1 MDRLKRNS
9 QAGFG
14 VIELLI
20 AAAILVVAALS
31 AIILVVMAISINH
44 RNKVDSTQTM
54 LAESVIE
61 QVNSTIIGSGSS
73 ALTDCAG
80 GTWTIDTAPGGAALS
95 GSKIDYS
102 EVSPPTDYHMQYV
115 VNSPCTTTGVPQ
127 ATYDVRWHVDIVGAP
142 TTPTNTYL
150 ITVAAMRLGARNNA
164 ITEAGP
170 VTLRVMAGN

>member
-1 MDRLKRNS
+1 MDRLKRDPQS
-9 QAGFG
+9 GFG
-14 VIELLI
+14 VIELLV
-20 AAAILVVAALS
+20 ASSILVVS
-31 AIILVVMAISINH
+31 AISVIGLVVMAISVNQ

-73 ALTDCAG
+73 ALTDCSGA
-80 GTWTIDTAPGGAALS
+80 TWTIDTTPGGAALS
-95 GSKIDYS
+95 GQRINFS
-102 EVSPPTDYHMQYV
+102 ETSPPTGYRMLYV
-115 VNSPCTTTGVPQ
+115 VKSPCTTTGVLQ

-150 ITVAAMRLGARNNA
+150 ITVGAMRLGARNNA
-164 ITEAGP
+164 ITEARP